1 MKKLAK
7 ALEVNKTLEVLDLT
21 ENPIGAEAGKE
32 LLASV
37 YLNSTLITLLLEKT
51 QIELSTRKFI
61 EERIGMNQA
70 EHSKRSFQLLLR
82 ENNTIK
88 QKDRER
94 TENLET
100 LNSAVED
107 SKNTIRDLKSLIEV
121 LTAKFATAKKR
132 HQ

>member
-121 LTAKFATAKKR
+121 LTAKFATTKKR